1 MMVLMCV
8 WHGPHVDRDE
18 LYMECVTALEGGA
31 LLESQ
36 DLSEAETAVTCA
48 FLQADK
54 RLLSWCALCLSHV
67 FCLWNKAQLVN
78 NEAS

>member
-1 MMVLMCV
+1 MVLMCV

-48 FLQADK
+48 FLHADK
-54 RLLSWCALCLSHV
+54 RLLSWYALC
-67 FCLWNKAQLVN
+67 CLMYSVCGIKHNW
-78 NEAS
+78 